1 MAASDGGKLFPPR
14 ARDPRVIQFL
24 SEQGVTLGSL
34 GIDQEFK
41 QALGNDLGL
50 TQAKID
56 HLCPNDM
63 YHLWLATAGLTGQD
77 HEPFTF
83 PIAGAVVDNILL
95 ESGDDLLQEDGT
107 SVYLLE

>member
-1 MAASDGGKLFPPR
+1 MAASDGGRLFPPR

-24 SEQGVTLGSL
+24 SEQGVTLGSV

-50 TQAKID
+50 TQTKID

-63 YHLWLATAGLTGQD
+63 WALWLATAGLTGQD
-77 HEPFTF
+77 HELFEF

-95 ESGDDLLQEDGT
+95 ENLDDLLQEDGFST
-107 SVYLLE
+107 YRLE